1 MLELVTGKPGAS
13 KSLNTIAYLV
23 GSNNGARPI
32 FYNNIKLLMLD
43 FEVASSFSGW
53 FYGLYMYRLK
63 NKQALKRIRKIIK
76 RVHDN
81 GDLIQLSD
89 VPWLEPY
96 YNTANHLD
104 TWLFWVKKLYSPKQ
118 TALLDEFLSNMPYDK
133 IEFSHLE
140 HLNLHF
146 TYFSNPKD
154 WFNLPKQSVILIDEC
169 QQFFPPRPV
178 GSAVPPHISKFETH
192 RHDGYDIHLITQDRM
207 LLDSN
212 VRRLVNHH
220 VHYHNAFNSNRVARY
235 QNSKS
240 FDVDDYHDVK
250 NCQKSLIKR
259 PTNFYGSYFS
269 AELHTHKFK
278 MPKAFYLFIFLVLV
292 VCFSIYSFANT
303 LFFDKTSAVSDSVL
317 TPSESI
323 DKPVTQSRISIKPT
337 STTLLDDSEKK
348 LLTDFVS
355 NSIKDVYISGSQYVR
370 KSNGLVHYDYSF
382 MNPITDEVFFPS
394 SVGFVVSPI
403 TECLARLTFN
413 DFTTFVTCQPLIK
426 LKPDISQNNSDYS
439 LANR

>member
-13 KSLNTIAYLV
+13 KSLNTIASLV
-23 GSNNGARPI
+23 TSNTGARPI

-63 NKQALKRIRKIIK
+63 NKVALKRLRKVIK
-76 RVHDN
+76 RVHEN
-81 GDLIQLSD
+81 GDLVQLSD
-89 VPWLEPY
+89 VPWLEPF
-96 YNTANHLD
+96 YNTANHFD
-104 TWLFWVKKLYSPKQ
+104 TWLYWVKKLYSPKQ
-118 TALLDEFLSNMPYDK
+118 TALLDEYLSNMPSDK
-133 IEFSHLE
+133 IEFSHIE

-146 TYFSNPKD
+146 THFDNPKD
-154 WFNLPKQSVILIDEC
+154 WFNLPKQSIILIDEC

-178 GSAVPPHISKFETH
+178 GAVVPPHISKFETH
-192 RHDGYDIHLITQDRM
+192 RHDGFDIHLITQDRM

-212 VRRLVNHH
+212 VRRLVNRH

-259 PTNFYGSYFS
+259 PVNFYGSYFS

-278 MPKAFYLFIFLVLV
+278 MPKIFYVLILLIFV
-292 VCFSIYSFANT
+292 VIFSVYSFANT
-303 LFFDKTSAVSDSVL
+303 LFFDKTPSVL
-317 TPSESI
+317 SSESTASKV
-323 DKPVTQSRISIKPT
+323 DT
-337 STTLLDDSEKK
+337 SAAPASKVSLKASFTTLLDDNEKK
-348 LLTDFVS
+348 LLTEFVT
-355 NSIKDVYISGSQYVR
+355 NSTKDVYIVGSQYVK

-382 MNPITDEVFFPS
+382 YNPVTNEIFSPS

-403 TECLARLTFN
+403 TECLARLKFN

-426 LKPDISQNNSDYS
+426 INPDNNQSERES
-439 LANR
+439 LLAVR

>member
-23 GSNNGARPI
+23 GANNGSRPI

-63 NKQALKRIRKIIK
+63 DKQALKRIRKIIN

-81 GDLIQLSD
+81 GDLIQLDD

-104 TWLFWVKKLYSPKQ
+104 TWLFWVKKLYSSKQ

-140 HLNLHF
+140 HFNLHF
-146 TYFSNPKD
+146 TYFANPKD
-154 WFNLPKQSVILIDEC
+154 WFNLPKQSIILIDEC
-169 QQFFPPRPV
+169 QQFFPPRPA
-178 GSAVPPHISKFETH
+178 GSTVPPHISKFETH

-212 VRRLVNHH
+212 VRRLVNRH

-278 MPKAFYLFIFLVLV
+278 MPKAFYLFIFLVFV

-303 LFFDKTSAVSDSVL
+303 LFFDKTPSVASSNVPASNVDSPAV
-317 TPSESI
+317 
-323 DKPVTQSRISIKPT
+323 PVSKVSLKPT
-337 STTLLDDSEKK
+337 SSTLLDETEKK
-348 LLTDFVS
+348 MLTEFVS
-355 NSIKDVYISGSQYVR
+355 SSIKDVYIVGSQYVK

-382 MNPITDEVFFPS
+382 FNPVTNEIFSPS

-403 TECLARLTFN
+403 TECLARLKFN
-413 DFTTFVTCQPLIK
+413 DFTTFITCQPLIK
-426 LKPDISQNNSDYS
+426 INSETNPS
-439 LANR
+439 ERELTLAGR